1 MSEILIRPL
10 VTEKMTSI
18 QDRQGKFGFVV
29 KQSANKIEIKK
40 AIEKT
45 YGVNVIQIN
54 TIRYDGKLKH
64 RYTKA
69 GVVSGRSAGYKKAI
83 GSWQQAKPLTFI
95 LTSN

>member
-69 GVVSGRSAGYKKAI
+69 GVVSGRSAGCKKAI
-83 GSWQQAKPLTFI
+83 VKLAAGETIDFY
-95 LTSN
+95 SNI